1 MSRDKQRLAARTRFM
16 IQDLLECRKNG
27 WKERHAKDGPHKL
40 GATKIATATQQQA
53 KNDTQHR
60 RDQERSIARERQR
73 QVLSQQHQPPQQHQ
87 VHRVSANMGGD
98 SSSVSTSQD
107 VRQLRNTQPATVR
120 ILARDQELAKAVP
133 MQATSDSSQNDPEK
147 HPPWTEERLTNRVR
161 SALDEYAVLG
171 DADELI
177 VSLDEVPLLNNGY
190 KRAFE
195 FAVGRV
201 VEGKDAERDAAL
213 GAVRSLLD
221 KERLKPD
228 NVMAALLETLEF
240 LPDIA
245 IDSPKAVS
253 HVASRDGYQLCMCV
267 V

>member
-1 MSRDKQRLAARTRFM
+1 MSSRRETREACGF
-16 IQDLLECRKNG
+16 CK
-27 WKERHAKDGPHKL
+27 
-40 GATKIATATQQQA
+40 
-53 KNDTQHR
+53 R
-60 RDQERSIARERQR
+60 RCEVESPR
-73 QVLSQQHQPPQQHQ
+73 
-87 VHRVSANMGGD
+87 
-98 SSSVSTSQD
+98 
-107 VRQLRNTQPATVR
+107 
-120 ILARDQELAKAVP
+120 
-133 MQATSDSSQNDPEK
+133 
-147 HPPWTEERLTNRVR
+147 
-161 SALDEYAVLG
+161 